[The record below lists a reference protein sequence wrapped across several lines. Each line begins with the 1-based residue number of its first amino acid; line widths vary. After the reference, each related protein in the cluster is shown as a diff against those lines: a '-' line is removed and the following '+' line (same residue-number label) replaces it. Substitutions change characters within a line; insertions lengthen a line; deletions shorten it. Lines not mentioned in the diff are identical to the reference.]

1 MSKGPRCHGVE
12 LRWKRGGWAGLRFR
26 GGKMGGMGGDFSAC
40 NRTLQECHSSHYPAQ
55 CNKHILTVLGFSIKK
70 YLQCVLERNNGGSV
84 RAEKLVSWAHCLYL
98 PVSARYKLATAKG
111 GRGAF

>member
-1 MSKGPRCHGVE
+1 
-12 LRWKRGGWAGLRFR
+12 
-26 GGKMGGMGGDFSAC
+26 MGGMGGDFSAC

-70 YLQCVLERNNGGSV
+70 YLQCVLGRNNGGNV
-84 RAEKLVSWAHCLYL
+84 RAEKLVSWPHCLYL

-111 GRGAF
+111 GRGHFEGRRRRRRGLGDDDSIGEVEGYTWILSH